1 MALFF
6 TRKFILSGLFSIIIL
21 SKSFTIDVQY
31 KPHTPIIRPNKAQQK
46 ATCTAEGNP
55 EPDIVWTLP
64 DGTTDSN
71 PTVLMQV
78 HIAFNLR
85 FNKYFFRK
93 SEIRMLR
100 TLAWLKMLTESL
112 SWRQP
117 TGIWTNLSG

>member
-6 TRKFILSGLFSIIIL
+6 TRMFILSGLFSIIIL

-78 HIAFNLR
+78 DI
-85 FNKYFFRK
+85 
-93 SEIRMLR
+93 
-100 TLAWLKMLTESL
+100 LKFTF
-112 SWRQP
+112 Q
-117 TGIWTNLSG
+117 